1 MSSAVRAA
9 PSRDAGERARRQLPR
24 RLWSGVGG
32 QFGRGGRGGI
42 GKPGR
47 RGAVL
52 RGPALLLAPGL
63 AVIALITGWP
73 LVRLVVM
80 SFQEFGRAQIFG
92 APPKFVGLDNYINV
106 LTDSAFWAVLGRS
119 LLLCVACVV
128 ATMGLGV
135 AVAVLMTG
143 LNRAT
148 RGLVSIGLLLAWAM
162 PPLSATT
169 IWGWLFDTRRGL
181 VNHLITQYTS
191 ADFTGHSWLNN
202 TISFYF
208 VATVIITWQSVP
220 FVAFTT
226 YAALTQVPS
235 EVLEAASLD
244 GASGWQRFRRIVVP
258 YIRAVL
264 VVLLVLQIIWDMRV
278 FVQIYTLQTIGG
290 IREDTNTIGVYIYI
304 VSTAGGDL
312 GSGGAIAVLLVIIML
327 AMSGYYVRRVL
338 REEGI

>member
-1 MSSAVRAA
+1 MSAVQAA
-9 PSRDAGERARRQLPR
+9 PPVDTGTPVRRSFPA
-24 RLWSGVGG
+24 RLWDGT
-32 QFGRGGRGGI
+32 GGRIRRG
-42 GKPGR
+42 PRSGR
-47 RGAVL
+47 RGGVWQAVR
-52 RGPALLLAPGL
+52 RGPALLLVPGL
-63 AVIALITGWP
+63 TVIALITGWP

-92 APPKFVGLDNYINV
+92 APPRFVGFDNYTRV
-106 LTDSAFWAVLGRS
+106 LTDGYFWVVLGRS
-119 LLLCVACVV
+119 LLLCAACVV

-135 AVAVLMTG
+135 AVAVLMTR
-143 LNRAT
+143 LNRVT
-148 RGLVSIGLLLAWAM
+148 RGLVSVGLLLAWAM

-181 VNHLITQYTS
+181 INYLITQLTG
-191 ADFTGHSWLNN
+191 ADFIGHSWLNN
-202 TISFYF
+202 PVSFYA
-208 VATVIITWQSVP
+208 VATVVITWQSVP

-226 YAALTQVPS
+226 YAALTQVPKD
-235 EVLEAASLD
+235 VLEAASLD

-258 YIRAVL
+258 HVRAVL

-290 IREDTNTIGVYIYI
+290 IREQTNTIGVYIYV

-312 GSGGAIAVLLVIIML
+312 GAGGAIAVLLVIIML
-327 AMSGYYVRRVL
+327 AMSGFYVRTVL